1 MTAADHALFALAWIS
16 FGLVH
21 SLLATD
27 TANRLI
33 CDRIG
38 GFTRIFYNIIA
49 TVHLSAILILEWR
62 GFPGKIVF
70 DLPLWVH
77 LPMVGIQTAGWLL
90 AFIAL
95 VQYDLGRFGGLTQA
109 KVIVHRRDDDR
120 FGPGSRPGS
129 AIGQANLQRYE
140 PAEDIPQARLEP
152 LVTHGIHR
160 FVRHPLYVALII
172 VLWAR
177 AFDEAALMTAFW
189 GTAYILIGTH
199 FEERKLMRIYGDD
212 YAAYK
217 ARVPRFVP
225 RFGRASP
232 RK

>member
-1 MTAADHALFALAWIS
+1 MTPADHLLFALAWIS
-16 FGLVH
+16 FGVVH

-27 TANRLI
+27 TANRVI
-33 CDRIG
+33 RDRIG

-49 TVHLSAILILEWR
+49 TVHLSAILIMEWR
-62 GFPGKIVF
+62 GFPEKVVF

-77 LPMVGIQTAGWLL
+77 LPMVGIQVAGWMLL
-90 AFIAL
+90 FIAL

-109 KVIVHRRDDDR
+109 KVIVHRRDNDR
-120 FGPGSRPGS
+120 LDTRSRAGS
-129 AIGQANLQRYE
+129 AIGQADLQRHE
-140 PAEDIPQARLEP
+140 PAVEIPQAQLEP
-152 LVTHGIHR
+152 LVTFGIHR

-189 GTAYILIGTH
+189 GTLYILIGTF
-199 FEERKLMRIYGDD
+199 FEERKLMRIYGDE

-217 ARVPRFVP
+217 ARVPRFIP
-225 RFGRASP
+225 RFSKTSP
-232 RK
+232 QK